1 MTEESTEPTTDAP
14 ADEQETPQTD
24 TVQEVDY
31 KAEAEKWKAL
41 ARKHEDQS
49 KSNATKAQELDELT
63 ATSAKEREELASQ
76 LDALKGESEKSNV
89 ALQRLEI
96 ALDNA
101 PEGMSIAQVRKLAKR
116 LQGSTPEE
124 LAEDAKELF
133 GDYAPSVTPRRG
145 PQEKLRGGAAPDSEP
160 ERTPQQLAD
169 AVLKKARGF

>member
-1 MTEESTEPTTDAP
+1 MSEELTEATTEAP
-14 ADEQETPQTD
+14 AAEQETPETD

-49 KSNATKAQELDELT
+49 KSNAEKALKLDELS
-63 ATSAKEREELASQ
+63 ATSQKEREELVSQ
-76 LDALKGESEKSNV
+76 LDALKGESSKTGL

-101 PEGMSIAQVRKLAKR
+101 PEGMSVAQVRKLAKR
-116 LQGSTPEE
+116 LQGTTPEE
-124 LAEDAKELF
+124 LAENAKELF
-133 GDYAPSVTPRRG
+133 GDFTPSAGPRRG
-145 PQEKLRGGAAPDSEP
+145 PQERLRGGASPDSEP

-169 AVLKKARGF
+169 AVIRKSRGF

>member
-14 ADEQETPQTD
+14 ADEQETPQAD

-49 KSNATKAQELDELT
+49 KSNAAKAQELDELT

-76 LDALKGESEKSNV
+76 LDALKGESDKSSI

-101 PEGMSIAQVRKLAKR
+101 PEGMSVAQVRKLAKR

-133 GDYAPSVTPRRG
+133 GDFTPSANPRRG
-145 PQEKLRGGAAPDSEP
+145 PQERLRGGAAPDAEP

>member
-1 MTEESTEPTTDAP
+1 MTEEITETTTDAP
-14 ADEQETPQTD
+14 AGEQETPQTD

-49 KSNATKAQELDELT
+49 KSNAEKAQKLDELT
-63 ATSAKEREELASQ
+63 ATSQKEREELSSQ
-76 LDALKGESEKSNV
+76 LDSLKGESEK
-89 ALQRLEI
+89 AGLQLQRLEI

-101 PEGMSIAQVRKLAKR
+101 PEGMSVAQVRKLAKR

-133 GDYAPSVTPRRG
+133 GDFTPSAGPRRG
-145 PQEKLRGGAAPDSEP
+145 PQERLRGGAAPDAEP

-169 AVLKKARGF
+169 AVMKKARGF